1 MPSSVSG
8 EPNTTPFSAEQKIMC
23 SDSAEPS
30 SHRDEWSP
38 KNGISACKDQCPKM
52 LRVKV
57 TRLPQRCEISQA
69 LIKSLHLTTLY
80 LQRLHLLASYLSLIT
95 VFIS

>member
-23 SDSAEPS
+23 SGSAEPS
-30 SHRDEWSP
+30 SHGDEWSP
-38 KNGISACKDQCPKM
+38 KNGISARKDQCPKM

-57 TRLPQRCEISQA
+57 TRLLQRCQVSQA
-69 LIKSLHLTTLY
+69 LLNKSLF
-80 LQRLHLLASYLSLIT
+80 LSREGLPKT
-95 VFIS
+95 VVIQQGSIF